1 MYSVF
6 EAENLGILQLNLAD
20 MMWFNPSLII
30 ISKGMQISWIQL
42 SDYKTTLQMNKDINM
57 RKIVP
62 RKNLEVMKKS
72 RKPDFIS
79 LKGHRKL

>member
-1 MYSVF
+1 
-6 EAENLGILQLNLAD
+6 
-20 MMWFNPSLII
+20 
-30 ISKGMQISWIQL
+30 MQIIWIQL

-62 RKNLEVMKKS
+62 RKNQEDMKKR

-79 LKGHRKL
+79 LKEEKDKENCRSNSLKNNDQP